1 VNRIALHHSTVLPL
15 SPAELVALAR
25 EAGYESIGIRVAS
38 ADEAEPWWQR
48 GVGSPML
55 RELVDA
61 LLQTRVT
68 VLDVGRV
75 ELGPELHSVDYTHPY
90 LRALELGARL
100 GAQFVTARATGGPDQ
115 RGHFAALA
123 ELAHRYGLRPLLH
136 AVPGTAAP
144 TLDDALDV
152 VGATSGGVVLDVLS
166 QAGTTPDAVEQTVVE
181 LGERLG
187 YVRLLV
193 DELEQGTP
201 PPGLLATLPP
211 QVPLAIGTDRPGF
224 VDGDRID
231 RLRTVLRTVDA
242 LLRHPRAT
250 SVPVVE

>member
-1 VNRIALHHSTVLPL
+1 MNRVALHHSTVLPL
-15 SPAELVALAR
+15 SPAELVTLAR

-38 ADEAEPWWQR
+38 ADEAGPWWRR
-48 GVGSPML
+48 GIGSPIL
-55 RELVDA
+55 PTLVDA
-61 LLQTRVT
+61 LLESRVT

-100 GAQFVTARATGGPDQ
+100 GAQFVTARATAQPDQ
-115 RGHFAALA
+115 HAHFAALA

-144 TLDDALDV
+144 TLDHALEI
-152 VGATSGGVVLDVLS
+152 VGSTGGGVVLDALS
-166 QAGTTPDAVEQTVVE
+166 QAGPTADDVEQTVVE
-181 LGERLG
+181 LGDRLG

-193 DELEQGTP
+193 DELEHGAAA
-201 PPGLLATLPP
+201 PGLLATLPP
-211 QVPLAIGTDRPGF
+211 QVPLAVGTDEPGYLAT
-224 VDGDRID
+224 DRAD
-231 RLRTVLRTVDA
+231 RLSAVLRTVDQ

-250 SVPVVE
+250 A

>member
-1 VNRIALHHSTVLPL
+1 VNRSAPNRTALHHSTVLPL
-15 SPAELVALAR
+15 SPVELVMLAR
-25 EAGYESIGIRVAS
+25 EAGYASIGIRVAS

-55 RELVDA
+55 PALVDA
-61 LLQTRVT
+61 LLESRVT

-100 GAQFVTARATGGPDQ
+100 GAQFVTARATAQPGQPA
-115 RGHFAALA
+115 HFAALA

-136 AVPGTAAP
+136 AAPGTAAR
-144 TLDDALDV
+144 TLDDALEI
-152 VGATSGGVVLDVLS
+152 VGTTGGGVVLDALS
-166 QAGTTPDAVEQTVVE
+166 QAGPTADAAEQTIVE
-181 LGERLG
+181 LGDRLG

-193 DELEQGTP
+193 DELEHGAAA
-201 PPGLLATLPP
+201 PGMLATLPP
-211 QVPLAIGTDRPGF
+211 QVPLAIGTDQPGYLNTH
-224 VDGDRID
+224 RID
-231 RLRTVLRTVDA
+231 RLKAVLRTVDL

-250 SVPVVE
+250 A